1 MDKTADF
8 DSKTDPARPSPAGR
22 ARALALRAWIV
33 LLLAASLFVPAA
45 GISSY
50 SVIPWQTDFMP
61 FYAVGTLVRIGE
73 GGAAWHDQVLASAV
87 SAAVGHPIVG
97 LHWLYPPGMLFAT
110 WPLAFL
116 PVIPAYL
123 LWIAVGLVGA
133 GLVVWRLA
141 PRTALAF
148 LLPLCPAAVY
158 CCMTGQVSLFAT
170 ALAGG
175 AFLLLERRPA
185 LAGILLGILTLK
197 IQIALLLPV
206 ALLAGRHYRALRWMI
221 AAGAAIELGA
231 AAVFGFDSV
240 LLWLQTATGDLSYVA
255 IRPNLLFRMPTV
267 YSLLVGLTQDK
278 PLALA
283 LQTLSGLAAIA
294 LVWHA
299 WRRSRDLIVRSLAWS
314 AAAVLAVPYLFD
326 YDLAIFLIPLAAMVA
341 RAAREPAGIGA
352 VAVMSLL
359 WSAAFLMKYA
369 AIATGFQL
377 APFGAL
383 ALIGYAF
390 WLSRCS
396 EAKRDAAAG
405 GLDTQSRS
413 C

>member
-1 MDKTADF
+1 MNQNTADPKTAA
-8 DSKTDPARPSPAGR
+8 DPARLSSHGR
-22 ARALALRAWIV
+22 IRALALRAWIV
-33 LLLAASLFVPAA
+33 LLLAMSLFVPAA

-50 SVIPWQTDFMP
+50 NVIPWQTDFMP

-87 SAAVGHPIVG
+87 TAAVGHPIVG
-97 LHWLYPPGMLFAT
+97 LHWLYPPGMLFVT

-116 PVIPAYL
+116 PVVPAYL
-123 LWIAVGLVGA
+123 LWIAVGLISA
-133 GLVVWRLA
+133 GFVVWHLA

-206 ALLAGRHYRALRWMI
+206 ALLAGRHYRALGWMI

-231 AAVFGFDSV
+231 LAVFGFDSA
-240 LLWLQTATGDLSYVA
+240 LLWLQTATGDLNYVA

-267 YSLLVGLTQDK
+267 YSLLVGLTQNK
-278 PLALA
+278 SLALA
-283 LQTLSGLAAIA
+283 LQTLSCLGAVAI
-294 LVWHA
+294 VWLA

-314 AAAVLAVPYLFD
+314 AAALLAVPYLFD

-341 RAAREPAGIGA
+341 RAGREPAGLAA
-352 VAVMSLL
+352 VVVMSLL
-359 WSAAFLMKYA
+359 WSGAFVMKYA
-369 AIATGFQL
+369 AIATGVQL
-377 APFGAL
+377 APIGAL
-383 ALIGYAF
+383 ALIAYAF
-390 WLSRCS
+390 WLSRANS
-396 EAKRDAAAG
+396 AGARAA
-405 GLDTQSRS
+405 
-413 C
+413 